1 MNEYGIEESW
11 TKQLVIGPLTVV
23 YDELLLVDDKLV
35 LIRDKGNI
43 LLYNFGAH
51 EIKNLQ
57 LRNLPDSVFLPHVI
71 T

>member
-1 MNEYGIEESW
+1 M
-11 TKQLVIGPLTVV
+11 

-43 LLYNFGAH
+43 LLYDFGAH

>member
-1 MNEYGIEESW
+1 M
-11 TKQLVIGPLTVV
+11 

-71 T
+71 TYGESLVSVTGGNVFKS